1 MRYPIKEGTGQ
12 PYGYPDDVIVNK
24 EGYVIGK
31 KPKTKTPKP
40 KKEEPIAKK

>member
-12 PYGYPDDVIVNK
+12 PYGYPAGVKVNK

-31 KPKTKTPKP
+31 
-40 KKEEPIAKK
+40 EEPKAEEPKGKK

>member
-1 MRYPIKEGTGQ
+1 MTRYPINEQGR

-31 KPKTKTPKP
+31 KPK
-40 KKEEPIAKK
+40 KEEPIGKK

>member
-1 MRYPIKEGTGQ
+1 MVRYPINEQGQ

-31 KPKTKTPKP
+31 KPKAEEKG
-40 KKEEPIAKK
+40 KK